1 MHFRVFYFFS
11 RSGESLSSVS
21 AVEMSAKAIRD
32 QLLRRL
38 LSEDD
43 YLGIL
48 DKQENTLQI
57 LREPGEDRY
66 WVELPLDAARASYGR
81 HMSYAQL
88 EELIL
93 HLPEVFDR
101 SQIPD
106 LEYRPW

>member
-11 RSGESLSSVS
+11 RSGESISSVS

-38 LSEDD
+38 HTEDD

-48 DKQENTLQI
+48 DAEDHTLQI

-66 WVELPLDAARASYGR
+66 WVELPMDEARASYGR
-81 HMSYAQL
+81 HVSLAEL
-88 EELIL
+88 EELVL
-93 HLPEVFDR
+93 RLPQVFDR
-101 SQIPD
+101 SALPGM
-106 LEYRPW
+106 EYKPW